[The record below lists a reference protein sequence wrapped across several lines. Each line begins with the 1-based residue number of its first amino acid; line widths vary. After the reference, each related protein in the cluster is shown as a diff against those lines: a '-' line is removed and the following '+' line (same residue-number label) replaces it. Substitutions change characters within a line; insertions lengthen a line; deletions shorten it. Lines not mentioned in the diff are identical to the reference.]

1 LIVQTYHLQNLV
13 DPMMTTIFIA
23 SGNPGKLRDFSIAA
37 VQAIESGS
45 IALEFLPALSD
56 IPVAPENEE
65 TFEGNAR
72 SKAVYYSNFAP
83 GKLVLADDSGL
94 EVDALNGAPGVRS
107 ARYAEDAGVE
117 PTAGET
123 LDQVNNGL
131 LLANLVAVPENQR
144 QARYRCVLALARD
157 GKCLL
162 TADGHV
168 DGQILTQPVGT
179 GGFGYDPLFLL
190 PELGLTMAQ
199 IDLET
204 KHRLSHRGRAFRA
217 LLDSFK
223 GEVSV

>member
-1 LIVQTYHLQNLV
+1 MT
-13 DPMMTTIFIA
+13 TTIFLA
-23 SGNPGKLRDFSIAA
+23 SSNPGKLRDFSIAA
-37 VQAIESGS
+37 TEAGKSGP
-45 IALEFLPALSD
+45 IVLELLPGLSD
-56 IPVAPENEE
+56 IPPAPENEE

-72 SKAVYYSNFAP
+72 SKAVYYSQFVP

-123 LDQVNNGL
+123 VDQVNNGV

-162 TADGHV
+162 TADGQV
-168 DGQILTQPVGT
+168 EGRILTQPIGT

-190 PELGLTMAQ
+190 LELGLTMAQ

-217 LLDSFK
+217 LLDSLK
-223 GEVSV
+223 DENSI

>member
-1 LIVQTYHLQNLV
+1 
-13 DPMMTTIFIA
+13 MTTTFVA
-23 SGNPGKLRDFSIAA
+23 SSNAGKLRDFSVAA
-37 VQAIESGS
+37 TEAGKSGL
-45 IALEFLPALSD
+45 IALEILPGLSE
-56 IPVAPENEE
+56 IPPAPENEE

-72 SKAVYYSNFAP
+72 SKAVYYSNFVP

-123 LDQVNNGL
+123 LDQANNGL
-131 LLANLVAVPENQR
+131 LLANLVEAPEDQR

-168 DGQILTQPVGT
+168 EGRILNQPVGT
-179 GGFGYDPLFLL
+179 GGFGYDPVFLV

-217 LLDSFK
+217 LLDLLRD
-223 GEVSV
+223 ENLL

>member
-1 LIVQTYHLQNLV
+1 
-13 DPMMTTIFIA
+13 MMTTILIA
-23 SGNPGKLRDFSIAA
+23 SSNAGKLRDFAIAA
-37 VQAIESGS
+37 AEAGKSGS
-45 IALEFLPALSD
+45 IALELLPGLSN
-56 IPVAPENEE
+56 IPTAPENED

-72 SKAVYYSNFAP
+72 SKAIYYSNFVP
-83 GKLVLADDSGL
+83 GSLVLADDSGL

-123 LDQVNNGL
+123 ADQANNGL
-131 LLANLVAVPENQR
+131 LLANLLRVPENQR
-144 QARYRCVLALARD
+144 QASYRCVLALARD

-162 TADGHV
+162 TADGRV
-168 DGQILTQPVGT
+168 DGRILAQPVGT

-190 PELGLTMAQ
+190 PELRLTMAQ

-217 LLDSFK
+217 LLDSFR
-223 GEVSV
+223 GEIAV

>member
-1 LIVQTYHLQNLV
+1 
-13 DPMMTTIFIA
+13 M
-23 SGNPGKLRDFSIAA
+23 
-37 VQAIESGS
+37 
-45 IALEFLPALSD
+45 
-56 IPVAPENEE
+56 
-65 TFEGNAR
+65 
-72 SKAVYYSNFAP
+72 
-83 GKLVLADDSGL
+83 
-94 EVDALNGAPGVRS
+94 DALCGAPGVRS
-107 ARYAEDAGVE
+107 ARYAEDAGIG

-123 LDQVNNGL
+123 LDQANNGL

-144 QARYRCVLALARD
+144 QARYRCVLALARH

-168 DGQILTQPVGT
+168 DGRILTQPIGT

-199 IDLET
+199 IDLDT

-223 GEVSV
+223 GEISA